1 MRTKTELIFDMDGT
15 LVDSSELLANTI
27 NYVRKKIGLA
37 PMNEEK
43 ILAALNDTSIN
54 PAEFYY
60 GAEKF
65 EPIHETYFQEYYLS
79 RHHIESR
86 LYDGME
92 PLLRKLSETRTLHV
106 ATNAYD
112 VSALPLLEALGIA
125 SLFHSVICA
134 NQVPAPKPHPAML
147 ETIIDARKRPKTAFV
162 MIGDGKRD
170 AEAAHNAGI
179 DALLVEWGFSS
190 HGAGAIDRIETL
202 AEVLGV

>member
-27 NYVRKKIGLA
+27 NYVRKKIGLSA
-37 PMNEEK
+37 MDETK
-43 ILAALNDTSIN
+43 ILAALNDTTIN
-54 PAEFYY
+54 PAQFYY
-60 GAEKF
+60 GAQKF
-65 EPIHETYFQEYYLS
+65 EPVHEAYFQEYYLA

-92 PLLRKLSETRTLHV
+92 TLLRKLAKTRTLHV

-125 SLFHSVICA
+125 PLFHSVVCA
-134 NQVPAPKPHPAML
+134 NQVPAPKPHPVML
-147 ETIIDARKRPKTAFV
+147 EKIIKTRNKPKTTFV

-179 DALLVEWGFSS
+179 DSLLVDWGFSD
-190 HGAGAIDRIETL
+190 HGEEAIDRVEML